1 MNKPKKSAGT
11 VNSDAADG
19 DGNGIKKLK
28 NSGCTVSSDAA
39 EGQDKRTVRK
49 CRAVVVCSTFGR
61 VAVKRRMEKEVVT
74 LTSDA
79 AEDEGKRNVK
89 KGRVMNEVQD
99 SLRDSRR

>member
-19 DGNGIKKLK
+19 DGIKKPK
-28 NSGCTVSSDAA
+28 NSGGTVSSDAA

-49 CRAVVVCSTFGR
+49 CRAVVVCSTFGC

-79 AEDEGKRNVK
+79 AEDEGKRN
-89 KGRVMNEVQD
+89 D
-99 SLRDSRR
+99 DFYIIFWILFILL

>member
-39 EGQDKRTVRK
+39 EGQD
-49 CRAVVVCSTFGR
+49 
-61 VAVKRRMEKEVVT
+61 
-74 LTSDA
+74 
-79 AEDEGKRNVK
+79 N
-89 KGRVMNEVQD
+89 
-99 SLRDSRR
+99 